1 MAPGK
6 RVYRI
11 CYSLGRLGN
20 LVRVTGLSETAPL
33 PCCAKASHAKR
44 DHSPPPANSRA
55 IDTSTTAPRVAAA
68 RLYMNPP
75 RSMPS
80 CEKIHP
86 PSTAPTSPSKTFAMH
101 PKPRPRE
108 TFPASQPAMRPTSSH
123 PIKVRGTVKKKRCM
137 ECSFSAKLQ
146 LAPARALRGFL
157 LRHTVYRAQ
166 AENQIETRNS
176 NNFAGRKQISKLSEG
191 YGVFRIVER
200 RHEHNL
206 IRNIKI
212 SVARGKPLPIEI
224 YGCGH
229 GQSFNAQRVAV
240 LIFHLAKQRKILLQR
255 RVIRFGRIFFNYGHH
270 RRGIHETRQIV
281 HVAVRVVPS
290 DPVLEP
296 QNVSDAEKFP
306 EDFFQLL
313 A

>member
-11 CYSLGRLGN
+11 CYSLGCFGD

-33 PCCAKASHAKR
+33 PSCAKASQAKR
-44 DHSPPPANSRA
+44 DHSPPPANSRP

-86 PSTAPTSPSKTFAMH
+86 PSTAPTNPSKTFAMH

-166 AENQIETRNS
+166 AQYKIETCDS
-176 NNFAGRKQISKLSEG
+176 DHFAPRKQRGKFGEG
-191 YGVFRIVER
+191 HGVVWIVER
-200 RHEHNL
+200 GNQHNL
-206 IRNIKI
+206 VRNIKI
-212 SVARGKPLPIEI
+212 GIARGKPLPIEI
-224 YGCGH
+224 HGRGH
-229 GQSFNAQRVAV
+229 GQCCNAQHVAV
-240 LIFHLAKQRKILLQR
+240 LIVHLGKQSKILLQR

-270 RRGIHETRQIV
+270 RCRIHKARQIV
-281 HVAVRVVPS
+281 HVAVRVVPR

-296 QNVSDAEKFP
+296 QDVSDAEKIP
-306 EDFFQLL
+306 EDF
-313 A
+313 